1 MPRTTRTVSFSLP
14 PEMADRLD
22 EAAMAQGNSRSEFVR
37 EAVVR
42 RIQDRE
48 WSRLLRYGE
57 EKARQKGIGPEDVP
71 DLVEEYRAEVRPFR
85 I

>member
-1 MPRTTRTVSFSLP
+1 M
-14 PEMADRLD
+14 
-22 EAAMAQGNSRSEFVR
+22 R

-85 I
+85 R